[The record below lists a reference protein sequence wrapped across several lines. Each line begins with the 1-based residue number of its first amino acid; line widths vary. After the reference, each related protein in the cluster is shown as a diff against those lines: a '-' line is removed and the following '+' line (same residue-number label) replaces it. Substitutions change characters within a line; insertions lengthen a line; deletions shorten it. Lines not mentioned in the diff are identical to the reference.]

1 MGKIESALGKEQMAL
16 SFPDLSDDTFPLTSI
31 EPSACK
37 IACPA
42 GVRVK
47 AYIGLIVAGKFQEA
61 LDLIKEDNPLPGICG
76 RVCTHPCESECNRT
90 NVDEAV
96 AICALKRFVSD
107 WELRKGKKRK
117 RPLQLQYKEKVAIIG
132 SGPAGLTCASDL
144 ARKGYPVTIF
154 EKLSKPGG
162 MLSWGIPSYRL
173 PRDIIAKEIKAIT
186 DLGVK
191 LKTKV
196 EVGKDVTFAELKKK
210 GYKACFI
217 AVGAY
222 KGLKLGIPG
231 EDDYEGFVDCLEF
244 LIRVNGG
251 DLTKPGKKVIVIG
264 GGNSAI
270 DAART
275 ALRLGCKEV
284 HIVYRRSRKE
294 MPANPAE
301 VEAAEEEGVRI
312 RYLATPVKILGKAG
326 KVAGMECIKMK
337 LGEPDASGR
346 RRPIPIEGT
355 EFTINADTV
364 IPAISQKPDLTFLPK
379 TPKFKLT
386 RWNTFEVDEETL
398 ATSVKGF
405 FAGGDVVTGPN
416 TVIDAIAQ
424 GHTAALSIH
433 AHLRGGKVKKRTGED
448 RKVHKEWSFKLELE
462 GERAVKRTPLPHLAM
477 KKRIR
482 SFEEVDL
489 CLSEEQAIEEAKRCL
504 RCGPCMECQECAPD
518 CRGRLVTID
527 FPDEEYQTLIVR
539 APSDSEKLPWDER
552 TRSVAISWKDDKKK
566 KYEVSVS
573 VEPITCAVTSQRCR
587 GCGECEQV
595 CRYGAITLKP
605 ADGGMKVA
613 EISETLCKGCGTC
626 VSVCLTG
633 AIQAKHFSDSKV
645 LRMVES
651 VLATK

>member
-1 MGKIESALGKEQMAL
+1 MRKIEAALGKGQMSL
-16 SFPDLSDDTFPLTSI
+16 SFPGLSKDTYPIEKI

-42 GVRVK
+42 GVKVK
-47 AYIGLIVAGKFQEA
+47 AYVGLIVAGKFQEA

-90 NVDEAV
+90 NIDEAV
-96 AICALKRFVSD
+96 AICALKRFVAD
-107 WELRKGKKRK
+107 WELKKGKKREKPIKK
-117 RPLQLQYKEKVAIIG
+117 RYSEKVAIIG

-173 PRDIIAKEIKAIT
+173 PRDIIATEIDAIT
-186 DLGVK
+186 HLGVE

-196 EVGKDVTFAELKKK
+196 EVGRDVTLAQLKKR
-210 GYKACFI
+210 GYKAFFM

-231 EDDYEGFVDCLEF
+231 EDDYEGFLDCLEF
-244 LIRVNGG
+244 LMRVNGG
-251 DLTKPGKKVIVIG
+251 NKKKPGQKIIVIG

-275 ALRLGCKEV
+275 ALRLGCTEV

-301 VEAAEEEGVRI
+301 IEAAEQEGIKI
-312 RYLATPVKILGKAG
+312 RYLATPVKILGKDG
-326 KVAGMECIKMK
+326 KVTGMECIKMK

-355 EFTINADTV
+355 EFTIQADTI
-364 IPAISQKPDLTFLPK
+364 IPAISQKPDLSFLPK
-379 TPKFKLT
+379 TPSFKLT

-398 ATSVKGF
+398 ATNIKGF
-405 FAGGDVVTGPN
+405 FAGGDAVTGPN
-416 TVIDAIAQ
+416 TVIDAISQ
-424 GHTAALSIH
+424 GHTAAFSINSY
-433 AHLRGGKVKKRTGED
+433 LRHGKVKKPKADGEIP
-448 RKVHKEWSFKLELE
+448 HAEWSFRMGLE
-462 GERAVKRTPLPHLAM
+462 GERALKRTALPHLPI
-477 KKRIR
+477 KKRIK
-482 SFEEVDL
+482 SFDEVDL
-489 CLSEEQAIEEAKRCL
+489 CFSEEQAIEEAKRCL

-518 CRGRLVTID
+518 CRGKLVTVD
-527 FPDEEYQTLIVR
+527 LSEEGMQTLIMR
-539 APSDSEKLPWDER
+539 APSDPEKMPWDDR
-552 TRSVAISWKDDKKK
+552 TREVVIKWKDDAKKRHSF
-566 KYEVSVS
+566 SVNI
-573 VEPITCAVTSQRCR
+573 EPIVCSVTRERCR

-595 CRYGAITLKP
+595 CKYGAITLKQT
-605 ADGGMKVA
+605 DQGMKVA

-626 VSVCLTG
+626 MSVCLTG
-633 AIQAKHFSDSKV
+633 AVRTRHFSDRNV
-645 LRMVES
+645 RHMVEIA
-651 VLATK
+651 LGNI